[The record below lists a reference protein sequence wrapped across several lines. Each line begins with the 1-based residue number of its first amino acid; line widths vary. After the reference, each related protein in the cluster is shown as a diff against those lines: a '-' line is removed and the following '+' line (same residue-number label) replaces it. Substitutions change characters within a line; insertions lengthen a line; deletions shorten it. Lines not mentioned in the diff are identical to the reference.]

1 MSIITLGNTAPQTT
15 DGGHMTA
22 FRADGSLIVRT
33 PIVPVALHDPREA
46 HTTVVDVPEEWTR
59 EQVAQNLLHLWPAH
73 SAERPGWLLADDED
87 LQTYLQ
93 QVFDLEPPPGPTALL
108 TNAGRD
114 FVSAQ
119 LHGSASATAVA
130 KWIALTANA
139 TAAGAGDTT
148 LTGEIATA
156 SGGLIRAVSAL
167 AHTTGTNVST
177 MTNTFTANGS
187 DSLPV
192 TLAKVGLFTQLAVGG
207 TLVYETLFG
216 TTATLS
222 ASGDACAVTW
232 TLTEG

>member
-1 MSIITLGNTAPQTT
+1 VARTLG
-15 DGGHMTA
+15 
-22 FRADGSLIVRT
+22 
-33 PIVPVALHDPREA
+33 DP
-46 HTTVVDVPEEWTR
+46 
-59 EQVAQNLLHLWPAH
+59 
-73 SAERPGWLLADDED
+73 D
-87 LQTYLQ
+87 LQAYLQ
-93 QVFDLEPPPGPTALL
+93 SVFDLEAPDGITALL
-108 TNAGRD
+108 VNSGRD

-139 TAAGAGDTT
+139 SAAAAGDTT

-156 SGGLIRAVSAL
+156 GGGLIRAVAAL

-177 MTNTFTANGS
+177 LTNTFTANGS
-187 DSLPV
+187 DALPV
-192 TLAKVGLFTQLAVGG
+192 TLAKAGAFTQLAVGG
-207 TLVYETLFG
+207 TLVFETLFG